1 MPAEVSLDALASRLS
16 PGERVFVPGCTGEP
30 QAFTQRLVDEPALAP
45 GVHFVTSFVPGIN
58 GRHLAGPGS
67 TRRMQVFFMQPAYEA
82 ARAEGRVDFMPV
94 NYYGAQQHL
103 LAPETAPDA
112 LLVEVSEPDA
122 EGRCSAGAYAEFLPA
137 LLERTKRVLAVVNPY
152 VPRVPRGVFV
162 AFDRIEAF
170 ARAATPLPVYDAG
183 SSNPVTDRIVAH
195 LAALIPNGATIQVG
209 LGKVPAQLI
218 PALKDHRDIGFHS
231 GMLSDALLDLPGAP
245 FLRRGADIVTGVVVG
260 TQRLY
265 DGLAGIRGLRLDG
278 FHCTHDPAVLAR
290 VPRLHAI
297 NSALEVDLL
306 GQVNAEM
313 LNGRS
318 VSGPGGL
325 PDFAAAAHRSADGL
339 SIIALP
345 ATDPKGKV
353 SRIVARFAAG
363 TPVAAPSHD
372 VDAVVTEFGVARLRG
387 ASSDQRV
394 ERLIAIAHPDF
405 RDGLRRDSSKAN

>member
-30 QAFTQRLVDEPALAP
+30 QAFTQRLVDDPALAP
-45 GVHFVTSFVPGIN
+45 GVQFVTSFVPGIN

-82 ARAEGRVDFMPV
+82 ARAEGRVDFTPL
-94 NYYGAQQHL
+94 NYHGAQQHL
-103 LAPETAPDA
+103 LAPATAPDA
-112 LLVEVSEPDA
+112 LLIEVGEPDA
-122 EGRCSAGAYAEFLPA
+122 EGRCPAGGYAEFLPA
-137 LLERTKRVLAVVNPY
+137 MLERATRVLAVVNPN
-152 VPRVPRGVFV
+152 VPRVPRGAFV
-162 AFDRIEAF
+162 AFDRLEAF
-170 ARAATPLPVYDAG
+170 ARSTSPLAAYDAG
-183 SSNPVTDRIVAH
+183 GSNPVTDRIVAH

-245 FLRRGADIVTGVVVG
+245 FLRKGADIVTGVVVG

-265 DGLAGIRGLRLDG
+265 DGLAGIAGLRLEG
-278 FHCTHDPAVLAR
+278 FHYTHDPAVLAR

-306 GQVNAEM
+306 GQVNAEA

-325 PDFAAAAHRSADGL
+325 PDFAAAAHRSAEGL

-345 ATDPKGKV
+345 ATDPK
-353 SRIVARFAAG
+353 
-363 TPVAAPSHD
+363 
-372 VDAVVTEFGVARLRG
+372 
-387 ASSDQRV
+387 
-394 ERLIAIAHPDF
+394 
-405 RDGLRRDSSKAN
+405 